1 MRAKLFIALGALA
14 TIGWAVPSTGAAPF
28 IANAQARSARPA
40 TVARTAAPLQPVRF
54 RINKERGLLVS
65 AWINGRGPYVFALD
79 TGAGLNLIT
88 QRVVNELQLTT
99 RSTRT
104 TVLGGLSTAR
114 TTANREAVINQLA
127 LGEQR
132 NTFPKANTAI
142 VVASLA
148 PGIDGILDPT
158 EVYAPFGYAIDLP
171 NQRIEAVDTSNSG
184 LRRDQTAG
192 EGAVVPWLRLGNSSR
207 PFVRLGDG
215 RLALVDTGS
224 SFGLAVNERD
234 AVIVGTRNGKR
245 TAEAGRDIAG
255 GTIKSRR
262 VAPTTISIGELVL
275 RRVPTDILFGVDD
288 EAPLILGRDVLYP
301 FKITFDPQKRLIEF
315 VTAGKSQS
323 VSDKQQ
329 PSTWPF

>member
-14 TIGWAVPSTGAAPF
+14 TIGWAVPSTGTAPF
-28 IANAQARSARPA
+28 IASAKTRPA
-40 TVARTAAPLQPVRF
+40 TVARNAAPLPQPVRF
-54 RINKERGLLVS
+54 RINKDRGLLLS
-65 AWINGRGPYVFALD
+65 AWIDGRGPFVFALD

-88 QRVVNELQLTT
+88 QRIVNELQLTT
-99 RSTRT
+99 RSTRA

-114 TTANREAVINQLA
+114 TTSNREAVINQLA

-132 NTFPKANTAI
+132 NVFPAANTAV

-158 EVYAPFGYAIDLP
+158 DVYAPFGFAIDLP
-171 NQRIEAVDTSNSG
+171 NQRIDAIDTSANG
-184 LRRDQTAG
+184 LRRGQTPG

-245 TAEAGRDIAG
+245 TAAAGRDIAG

-262 VAPTTISIGELVL
+262 VEPTTISIGELVL

-315 VTAGKSQS
+315 VTADKSQS
-323 VSDKQQ
+323 VSDRKQQ
-329 PSTWPF
+329 SSWPF

>member
-14 TIGWAVPSTGAAPF
+14 TIGWAVPSAGTAPF
-28 IANAQARSARPA
+28 VAGARSRRA
-40 TVARTAAPLQPVRF
+40 TVARPAGQLPQPVRF
-54 RINKERGLLVS
+54 RINKDRGLLLS
-65 AWINGRGPYVFALD
+65 AWINGRGPFVFALD
-79 TGAGLNLIT
+79 TGAGMNLIT
-88 QRVVNELQLTT
+88 ARVVNELQLTT
-99 RSTRT
+99 RTTRT

-114 TTANREAVINQLA
+114 TTSNREAVFDQLA

-132 NTFPKANTAI
+132 NVFRAANTAV

-158 EVYAPFGYAIDLP
+158 DVYAPFGFAIDLP
-171 NQRIEAVDTSNSG
+171 NQRIEAVDTSTNG
-184 LRRDQTAG
+184 LRRGQLTG

-224 SFGLAVNERD
+224 GFGLAVNERN
-234 AVIVGTRNGKR
+234 AVIVGTRNDKR
-245 TAEAGRDIAG
+245 TVEAGRDIAG

-262 VAPTTISIGELVL
+262 VSPTTISIGELVL
-275 RRVPTDILFGVDD
+275 RRVPTDILFGIDD
-288 EAPLILGRDVLYP
+288 EAPVILGRDALYP

-315 VTAGKSQS
+315 VTAGKNQTTADKKQS
-323 VSDKQQ
+323 
-329 PSTWPF
+329 STWPF